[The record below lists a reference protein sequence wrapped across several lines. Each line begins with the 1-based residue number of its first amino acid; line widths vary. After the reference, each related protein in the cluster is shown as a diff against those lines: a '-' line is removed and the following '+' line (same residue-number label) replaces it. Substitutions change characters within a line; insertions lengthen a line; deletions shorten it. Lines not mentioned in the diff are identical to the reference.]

1 MTNLELLRVTLDAVN
16 AAAKVMQDYLNDCDR
31 REPDE
36 EQVETHN
43 LREMRKTRE
52 ISGRSCN
59 SLLRAGFKTLEYV
72 VDRIESPKQLQKI
85 RNMGPR
91 SVCEV
96 LNLADNYGLKWKWET
111 AEQEVKHHGQN
122 QSST

>member
-1 MTNLELLRVTLDAVN
+1 MTNIELLKAIHDALI
-16 AAAKVMQDYLNDCDR
+16 AAVKVMENRLNDCDR
-31 REPDE
+31 SEPDE
-36 EQVETHN
+36 DQVETHN

-59 SLLRAGFKTLEYV
+59 SLLRAGFKTLEDV

-85 RNMGPR
+85 RNMGPH

-96 LNLADNYGLKWKWET
+96 INLGDKYGLKWKWEQDS
-111 AEQEVKHHGQN
+111 AK
-122 QSST
+122 